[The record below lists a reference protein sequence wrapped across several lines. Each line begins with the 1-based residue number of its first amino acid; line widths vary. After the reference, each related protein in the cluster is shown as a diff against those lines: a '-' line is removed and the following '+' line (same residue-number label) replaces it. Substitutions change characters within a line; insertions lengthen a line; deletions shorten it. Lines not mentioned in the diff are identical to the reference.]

1 MKTRRKIF
9 LMLAPTFCYQLFEYR
24 AIPVVVLK
32 MSGFLTS
39 FLLFILS
46 LKQIFLKHYKAFSI
60 PWLLRA
66 IIIQTLFTFII
77 AALFWNQPFPN
88 TFRSSICFFNLSF
101 FFLLLKYKAER
112 NFILKLVLAYTVIEI
127 ILLLYAFSA
136 APIRVFGLLGEDGEA
151 YVSDERGGYRLSIAG
166 KTIATIA
173 YFYFLGKAF
182 VKEKRKR
189 LVCISISILLL
200 IFNCSSLTRSNMA
213 SIFVVTV
220 YVIYCHTK
228 NKIKFL
234 ALLACSIIAIT
245 FIFQYFFQEQ
255 YETMLDLTETQFS
268 YSGGKDIMSWSY
280 RIYEYIFFFTE
291 YNQSVFTYIF
301 GNGMPNNS
309 PLQDY
314 EDFWKMHGYWA
325 SDVSYAMIFKA
336 LGLVGLILYITLIV
350 KALRLKVSKENR
362 FCKSYIL
369 YAAVSTITISNLLD
383 SIPLCACLYLIYKD
397 NQEPLKTQSKHE
409 ISQELEIRRTK

>member
-9 LMLAPTFCYQLFEYR
+9 LTLVPTFCYQLFEYR

-32 MSGFLTS
+32 MSGFLMS

-151 YVSDERGGYRLSIAG
+151 YISDERGGYRLSIAG
-166 KTIATIA
+166 KTIAAIA

-182 VKEKRKR
+182 VKEKRER
-189 LVCISISILLL
+189 LVCIAISILLL

-234 ALLACSIIAIT
+234 ALLAVSIISVI
-245 FIFQYFFQEQ
+245 FIFQHFFQEQ

-268 YSGGKDIMSWSY
+268 YNGGKDIMSWSY

-301 GNGMPNNS
+301 GNGMPNDS
-309 PLQDY
+309 PLHDY
-314 EDFWKMHGYWA
+314 EAYWKLRGYW
-325 SDVSYAMIFKA
+325 SDDVSYSIIFTA
-336 LGLVGLILYITLIV
+336 LGLVGLCLYIILII
-350 KALRLKVSKENR
+350 KALKAQINSKNK
-362 FCKSYIL
+362 FCKSYVL
-369 YAAVSTITISNLLD
+369 YAAISTTTISTLLD
-383 SIPLCACLYLIYKD
+383 SIPLCICLYIIYKD
-397 NQEPLKTQSKHE
+397 NLALTKRTCQETIKSYT
-409 ISQELEIRRTK
+409 

>member
-1 MKTRRKIF
+1 
-9 LMLAPTFCYQLFEYR
+9 MLVPAFCYQLFQYR
-24 AIPVVVLK
+24 PIPIVILK
-32 MSGFLTS
+32 MSGFLSS
-39 FLLFILS
+39 FLLFVLS

-60 PWLLRA
+60 PWLLRT
-66 IIIQTLFTFII
+66 IIIQTLFTFFI
-77 AALFWNQPFPN
+77 AALYWNQPFAN

-101 FFLLLKYKAER
+101 FFLLLKYKPER
-112 NFILKLVLAYTVIEI
+112 KFILKLILTYTVIDV
-127 ILLLYAFSA
+127 ILLLYAFSV
-136 APIRVFGLLGEDGEA
+136 APVNVFGMLGEEGDV
-151 YVSDERGGYRLSIAG
+151 YVADNRGGYRITIVG
-166 KTIATIA
+166 RTIAVIS
-173 YFYFLGKAF
+173 YFYFLGKIF
-182 VKEKRKR
+182 VKKSRKQFI
-189 LVCISISILLL
+189 CIALSLLLL
-200 IFNCSSLTRSNMA
+200 IYICSDLTRSNMA

-350 KALRLKVSKENR
+350 KALRLKVRKENR

-397 NQEPLKTQSKHE
+397 NQELLKTQSKHE

>member
-77 AALFWNQPFPN
+77 AALYWGQPFPN

-101 FFLLLKYKAER
+101 FFILLKYKAER
-112 NFILKLVLAYTVIEI
+112 SFVLKLVFAYTVIEV
-127 ILLLYAFSA
+127 ILLLYAFSV
-136 APIRVFGLLGEDGEA
+136 APIRVFGMLGEDGDL
-151 YVSDERGGYRLSIAG
+151 YVSDERGGYRLSIVG
-166 KTIATIA
+166 KTIAAIA

-182 VKEKRKR
+182 VEKGRKR
-189 LVCISISILLL
+189 LVCIAISIMLLL
-200 IFNCSSLTRSNMA
+200 FTCSSLTRSNIA
-213 SIFVVTV
+213 SVFLATV
-220 YVIYCHTK
+220 YVIYSHTK

-234 ALLACSIIAIT
+234 ALLAVSIISVI
-245 FIFQYFFQEQ
+245 FIFQHFFQEQ

-268 YSGGKDIMSWSY
+268 YSGKNDTISWTY

-291 YNQSVFTYIF
+291 YNQSFFTYIF
-301 GNGMPNNS
+301 GNGMPNDS
-309 PLQDY
+309 PLHKY
-314 EDFWKMHGYWA
+314 EAYWKLRGYW
-325 SDVSYAMIFKA
+325 SDDVSYSIIFTA
-336 LGLVGLILYITLIV
+336 LGLVGLFLYIALIV
-350 KALRLKVSKENR
+350 KALRTRISSENN

-369 YAAVSTITISNLLD
+369 YAAISTTTVSTLLD
-383 SIPLCACLYLIYKD
+383 SVPLCICLYIIYK
-397 NQEPLKTQSKHE
+397 NNLILNNKNACKQ
-409 ISQELEIRRTK
+409 